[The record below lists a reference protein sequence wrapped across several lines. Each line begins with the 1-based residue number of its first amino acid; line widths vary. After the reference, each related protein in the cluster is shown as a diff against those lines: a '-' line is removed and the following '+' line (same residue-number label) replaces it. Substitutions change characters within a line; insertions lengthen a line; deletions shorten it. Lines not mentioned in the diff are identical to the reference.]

1 MARLGLSRVDARDPR
16 PVPLVPR
23 SDPAVVT
30 FSGVD
35 HVSLTVTDLDVS
47 ERFYTSLLGFVVVMD
62 VGYGRICMHP
72 STGFVLALVTHPGA
86 HGGAFSELH
95 TGMDHLGLAAA
106 SREEL

>member
-72 STGFVLALVTHPGA
+72 STGFAAGPGYHVFGSRSKSPLASSSSACFRL
-86 HGGAFSELH
+86 
-95 TGMDHLGLAAA
+95 
-106 SREEL
+106 